1 MNSFTSFLDASTV
14 YGSSPA
20 SEAQLRNWSSA
31 EGLLRVSTRR
41 RDRGRAH
48 LPFPPPGTP
57 SACVPGPGGPGRSPC
72 FLAGDGR
79 ASEAPALAALHTLW
93 LREHNRLAA
102 ALKALNPHWSADT
115 AYQEARKVVGA
126 LHQVRGPAP
135 GRAGG
140 ASQALGRRA
149 AATAAA
155 VGGGSRAQAVCSRP
169 AGPRRAR
176 PQSVAAGTA
185 ASCTDGI
192 WRQSRGRE
200 GRDLSAIG
208 PLAS

>member
-31 EGLLRVSTRR
+31 EGLLRVNTRH

-57 SACVPGPGGPGRSPC
+57 SACVPEPGGPGRSPC

-126 LHQVRGPAP
+126 LHQVRGPGP
-135 GRAGG
+135 GAAGG
-140 ASQALGRRA
+140 SHGGSS
-149 AATAAA
+149 
-155 VGGGSRAQAVCSRP
+155 GGGSRAQAVCSRP
-169 AGPRRAR
+169 AGPRHAR
-176 PQSVAAGTA
+176 PQSAAAGTA

-192 WRQSRGRE
+192 WSQSRGRE

>member
-31 EGLLRVSTRR
+31 EGLLRVNTRH

-57 SACVPGPGGPGRSPC
+57 SACVPEPGGPGRSPC

-126 LHQVRGPAP
+126 LHQVRGPGP
-135 GRAGG
+135 GARGRQPRRQQWGG
-140 ASQALGRRA
+140 GHGRRPSA
-149 AATAAA
+149 AARRGLA
-155 VGGGSRAQAVCSRP
+155 VPVP
-169 AGPRRAR
+169 RAR
-176 PQSVAAGTA
+176 P
-185 ASCTDGI
+185 
-192 WRQSRGRE
+192 RGQRRRVRTGFGDRAE
-200 GRDLSAIG
+200 GARG
-208 PLAS
+208 VTCVRLAR